1 LTNLIETVNDS
12 SDFSPVILLQVER
25 IRSPGDLLPSFFNV
39 SLTLLEYDFSLVDI
53 VVQSPNYSV
62 LGVV

>member
-25 IRSPGDLLPSFFNV
+25 IRSVGDLLPSFFNV